1 MVWETLNSEEATYVW
16 HFEKN
21 IETLRTGLKEIE
33 VILQE
38 IKATGK
44 QDYLKKDHTNFSRI
58 IHDYS
63 DANKGF
69 IQWKA
74 ALEERLL

>member
-1 MVWETLNSEEATYVW
+1 MA
-16 HFEKN
+16 FRQN
-21 IETLRTGLKEIE
+21 IEALRAGLKEIE

-44 QDYLKKDHTNFSRI
+44 LDYLKKEHPNLSRI
-58 IHDYS
+58 IHNYS
-63 DANKGF
+63 DNNKGF

-74 ALEERLL
+74 ALEGRLL